1 MGVDKD
7 FKQFVE
13 NRVAGTRKITDT
25 SSWNHIALK
34 DNPPDLPTRSLQL
47 GELLESEHWWHGP
60 SWLSLPKDC
69 WPQSLSKLAPTT
81 EAIAEMKKGCKK
93 LQSEVSLFSAT
104 KSYEAVNLE
113 NIICSSDYSS
123 ILKLFR
129 TTALMLR
136 FVNNLR
142 SRS

>member
-1 MGVDKD
+1 MDKE

-13 NRVAGTRKITDT
+13 NRVAGIRKKTDT
-25 SSWNHIALK
+25 SSWNHIAGK
-34 DNPPDLPTRSLQL
+34 DNPSDLPTRGLQL
-47 GELLESEHWWHGP
+47 GELLESDHWWHGP

-69 WPQSLSKLAPTT
+69 WPQPLSKLEPTT
-81 EAIAEMKKGCKK
+81 EAIAEMKKECKK
-93 LQSEVSLFSAT
+93 SQSEVNLFSTAR
-104 KSYEAVNLE
+104 SCEVVNLE

-129 TTALMLR
+129 VTAFMLR